1 MAVAVVTQWQVVQ
14 GRRAQFIT
22 EAGEAK
28 PIHERLGGRVR
39 MYGAT
44 LAGANTGMLTYVLEF
59 DDLPAYAAFSQK
71 LLADTAWLTLV
82 ARSIGSADPSARAV
96 SQSLLSE
103 IPL

>member
-28 PIHERLGGRVR
+28 SIHERLGGRVR

-44 LAGANTGMLTYVLEF
+44 LAGTNTGIITYVIEF
-59 DDLPAYAAFSQK
+59 DDLAAYAAFSQK
-71 LLADTAWLTLV
+71 LQADKAWLTFV
-82 ARSIGSADPSARAV
+82 ARTIGGADPSARAV